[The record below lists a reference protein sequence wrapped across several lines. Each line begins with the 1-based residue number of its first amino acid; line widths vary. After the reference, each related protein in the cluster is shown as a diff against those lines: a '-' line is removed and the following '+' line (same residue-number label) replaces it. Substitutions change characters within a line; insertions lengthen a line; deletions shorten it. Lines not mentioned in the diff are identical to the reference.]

1 MSNHRVCEHRTPPS
15 AMADGGQAPRAPLP
29 EPVFVC
35 APGTARRPTSP
46 SARLVVPSSPGST
59 LAVTLTVASLIPCTS
74 PHASV
79 HAPTVPCSACLP
91 CCCSST
97 SAAPQPRARPCSC
110 RPSSVHWPLSAPASR
125 STAPGTRTLATTGR
139 APAVPWPHPAA
150 PIIVRCTHNCYFSP
164 LPVVLNCLCRC
175 SLLLF
180 ITLIYLL
187 IVVTAASCL
196 GRCYAALLLV
206 LLLPTTTSCCCYW
219 PWPRPCPSVLCGV
232 CAAYVCSVCG
242 RPFASLGAN
251 P

>member
-150 PIIVRCTHNCYFSP
+150 PIITPRPTP
-164 LPVVLNCLCRC
+164 LLPSTTTELTTPLSCQSNQTMEPRIPTPP
-175 SLLLF
+175 STTNPT
-180 ITLIYLL
+180 TLE
-187 IVVTAASCL
+187 V
-196 GRCYAALLLV
+196 
-206 LLLPTTTSCCCYW
+206 PTTTYS
-219 PWPRPCPSVLCGV
+219 PLTTTRS
-232 CAAYVCSVCG
+232 S
-242 RPFASLGAN
+242 
-251 P
+251 

>member
-125 STAPGTRTLATTGR
+125 STAPDTETDAAATQYDYGVDD
-139 APAVPWPHPAA
+139 P
-150 PIIVRCTHNCYFSP
+150 
-164 LPVVLNCLCRC
+164 
-175 SLLLF
+175 SLLPEQPDDGAQDPDA
-180 ITLIYLL
+180 TVHDESYY
-187 IVVTAASCL
+187 T
-196 GRCYAALLLV
+196 GGTY
-206 LLLPTTTSCCCYW
+206 Y
-219 PWPRPCPSVLCGV
+219 
-232 CAAYVCSVCG
+232 YVQ
-242 RPFASLGAN
+242 PADDDQE
-251 P
+251 